1 MIYQSKLLPKARLEL
16 LESWI
21 WYEDRQ
27 PGLGDRF
34 KDEVYKAIHL
44 VEQNPERY
52 PVRKKPYREKNID
65 TFPYLIIYAIDQEAM
80 SIIILSIF
88 HAKRNPQKKYK

>member
-1 MIYQSKLLPKARLEL
+1 MSFNSKFLPKARLEL
-16 LESWI
+16 LEAWI

-34 KDEVYKAIHL
+34 KEEIFKAIVL

-52 PVRKKPYREKNID
+52 AVRKKPYYEK
-65 TFPYLIIYAIDQEAM
+65 PVKV
-80 SIIILSIF
+80 SIPRLTKEKKQLPSFQFFIL
-88 HAKRNPQKKYK
+88 KDRLVKNTGNTTR